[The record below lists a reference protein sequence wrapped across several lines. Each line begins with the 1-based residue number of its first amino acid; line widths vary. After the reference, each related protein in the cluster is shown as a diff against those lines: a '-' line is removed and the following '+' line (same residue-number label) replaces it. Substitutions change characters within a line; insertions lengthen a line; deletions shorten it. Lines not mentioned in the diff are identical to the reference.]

1 MDFSLK
7 DIDIRSILKD
17 ILKSWFIILIAGISC
32 FLAVFSVYNITY
44 KPEYTSSATLALMI
58 KGNDGGSF
66 SSLNLTNE
74 MAGVLGEV
82 FKSETL
88 KNKVKEDLDVP
99 SVNGTVDVSIIPETN
114 LMVLKATSSSP
125 KDAYLIVQS
134 ALRNYDQV
142 SDYLF
147 SNANLMVLKD
157 PTIPF
162 SPSNPKGGTR
172 QSEIAFIFGIVA
184 SACAIALLSFLRPTV
199 KNASEAKRK
208 LDGRVIGVIPYVK
221 KYKTKDE
228 IKRQVLKKK
237 LKNEAVLISSP
248 RVGMNFVESIRK
260 IATMTERHMQRTD
273 EKVLLISSVDENE
286 GKSSVAANI
295 AIALANK
302 GDRVLMIDADL
313 RKPALFKIFETDSKG
328 KKSVSD
334 YLSGKD
340 NNAQINF
347 NKKENL
353 YCIYQF
359 DGISDPSKLL
369 SNDRIEKLIN
379 KCRDEFDYIIIDSS
393 PLGRVSDAE
402 NLIQYADC
410 VMIAVRED
418 HTPVAVINDYTDVI
432 RKADKDFMGFVLNAF
447 QKPTNDKLPKSSY
460 GYSYGGYGSYSNY
473 SNYGKYKKN

>member
-7 DIDIRSILKD
+7 DIDVRSILKD
-17 ILKSWFIILIAGISC
+17 MLKNWFIILLAGISC
-32 FLAVFSVYNITY
+32 FLTVFSVYNITY
-44 KPEYTSSATLALMI
+44 KPEYTSSATLAIMI

-88 KNKVKEDLDVP
+88 KNKVQEDLDVP
-99 SVNGTVDVSIIPETN
+99 YVNGKIDVSTIPETN

-162 SPSNPKGGTR
+162 AASNPKGGSR
-172 QSEIAFIFGIVA
+172 ESKIAFAFGVLA
-184 SACAIALLSFLRPTV
+184 SSCAIALLSFLRPTV
-199 KNASEAKRK
+199 KNVSEAKRK
-208 LDGRVIGVIPYVK
+208 LDGRVIGIIPFVK

-228 IKRQVLKKK
+228 IKRQVFKKK

-248 RVGMNFVESIRK
+248 RVGMHFVESIKK
-260 IATMTERHMQRTD
+260 IATMIERHMQRMD
-273 EKVLLISSVDENE
+273 EKVILITSVDENE

-328 KKSVSD
+328 KKSVSE

-340 NNAQINF
+340 KNAEIDF

-359 DGISDPSKLL
+359 EGISDPSKLL

-379 KCRDEFDYIIIDSS
+379 KCRDEFDYVIIDSS

-402 NLIQYADC
+402 NLVQYADC
-410 VMIAVRED
+410 VMLAVRED
-418 HTPVAVINDYTDVI
+418 HTPVAVINDYTDVV
-432 RKADKDFMGFVLNAF
+432 RKADKDFVGFVLNAF
-447 QKPTNDKLPKSSY
+447 QKPTNDRLPKS
-460 GYSYGGYGSYSNY
+460 GYGDYYYGKYGNY